1 MVRQAEIKI
10 VCCPIS
16 SSVSSFRS
24 TQLTSHHFFS
34 SFLLSY
40 FSDPTSLLELDL
52 QVAAASRRV
61 VITMELMQEQEL
73 KKQLTSGSDDKT
85 PSEVE

>member
-10 VCCPIS
+10 VCRPIS
-16 SSVSSFRS
+16 SSVSFFRS
-24 TQLTSHHFFS
+24 TQLTSHRFFS
-34 SFLLSY
+34 SFLLSH
-40 FSDPTSLLELDL
+40 FPDPTSLLELDL